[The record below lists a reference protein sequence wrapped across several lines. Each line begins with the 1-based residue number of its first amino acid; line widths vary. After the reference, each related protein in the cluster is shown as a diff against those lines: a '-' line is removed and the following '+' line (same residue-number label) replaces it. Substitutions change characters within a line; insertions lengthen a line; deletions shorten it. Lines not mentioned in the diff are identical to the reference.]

1 MASQLTVWRINSLT
15 GAGITG
21 EVVRVYDPTITTMKA
36 STEGGEQGGG
46 VLAIVDNG
54 NGSYTVAAG
63 LTYQTIAIA
72 FNSTTAAETGYEN
85 IQWDGD
91 DVHTHLDNLTKHRLI
106 SDSGTTTTVLL
117 SASKI
122 IATYLA
128 KTDIDGTTVGLNGD
142 GELEVKDSGIG
153 NDKLGTAA
161 VETINVKDAN
171 ITVAK
176 INYDTNDFEA
186 DGTKLSIKQSFSNET
201 FINEDKSL
209 NENLNN
215 INNALVKHN
224 TALNNTG
231 NNLDAFHYNTIYN
244 EDVAVASGVSGN
256 EASFNYTEYNREDT
270 AAGTSN
276 IVIFQYIKQTGDL
289 GIKVSFKYKYHTA
302 GSEIE
307 LDTTDVGTCGWATPS
322 GTQDVWTDTFIES
335 TNRFEGASVGQ
346 ELGFQL
352 QLKSG
357 PGQYIYVTRVKIDI
371 ISKNNSEI

>member
-63 LTYQTIAIA
+63 LAYQTIAIA

-106 SDSGTTTTVLL
+106 NDSGTTTTVLL

-186 DGTKLSIKQSFSNET
+186 DGTSLSIKQNFSSEEILNEG
-201 FINEDKSL
+201 KSL
-209 NENLNN
+209 NENLGRLQSRLKELEGS
-215 INNALVKHN
+215 IGGLKRRIIYSDYERA
-224 TALNNTG
+224 T
-231 NNLDAFHYNTIYN
+231 NTIN
-244 EDVAVASGVSGN
+244 N
-256 EASFNYTEYNREDT
+256 EASAIREYNSDDDT
-270 AAGTSN
+270 WKAIVRFPFWKHSGDTTIVLKCEMKTPTGNEVLVKLEGNSSSLDSTSTPAAAYTTEELSAN
-276 IVIFQYIKQTGDL
+276 ISSYTDDSINDMV
-289 GIKVSFKYKYHTA
+289 VSFKAVTNTGYIKNIIVEVI
-302 GSEIE
+302 GSE
-307 LDTTDVGTCGWATPS
+307 
-322 GTQDVWTDTFIES
+322 
-335 TNRFEGASVGQ
+335 
-346 ELGFQL
+346 
-352 QLKSG
+352 
-357 PGQYIYVTRVKIDI
+357 
-371 ISKNNSEI
+371 